1 MLRARRAGST
11 GAEKKGQL
19 GAASA
24 AGCCHAFTA
33 DGRCVTLLKV
43 LLTNVCCYDCVY
55 CVNRRSNDIPRAAFT
70 PRELAT
76 LTVEFYR
83 RNYIEG
89 LFVSSGVIKN
99 PDYTMELIIETAR
112 TPREDEGFRGYI
124 HAKAIQG
131 GVPENCSSAWGFSS
145 TV

>member
-1 MLRARRAGST
+1 MRHAA
-11 GAEKKGQL
+11 Q
-19 GAASA
+19 GAA
-24 AGCCHAFTA
+24 HQ
-33 DGRCVTLLKV
+33 
-43 LLTNVCCYDCVY
+43 NVCCYDCVY

-131 GVPENCSSAWGFSS
+131 ASPELLERLGFLVDRMSINIELPSQSSLDLLAPEKSAGRAPSNELNE
-145 TV
+145 VR